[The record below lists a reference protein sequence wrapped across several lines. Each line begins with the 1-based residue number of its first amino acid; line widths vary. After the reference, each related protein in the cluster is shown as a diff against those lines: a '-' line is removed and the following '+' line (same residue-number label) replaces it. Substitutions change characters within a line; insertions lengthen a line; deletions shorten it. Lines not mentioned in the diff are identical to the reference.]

1 MRAACVLIAG
11 FLLLPSPARAQAL
24 GFTAS
29 EREFLAKVARDSF
42 TYFLR
47 YADPKT
53 GLVRDA
59 SRSGAP
65 ASIAA
70 TGFYL
75 ASLPVAKEHRWIT
88 HAEAYR
94 RAHDALR
101 FLNHHAQHRNGFLY
115 HFLDARTGRRAW
127 ASEASSIDT
136 ALLVAGAL
144 VAGRAFPATAVERLA
159 EELYDRVDW
168 AWMLNGTLLLSHGWK
183 PETGFL
189 PYYWDTYSEHLI
201 LQALALGSATHPV
214 PAAAWQEWD
223 RLEAPYGE
231 ETIVYSHTGSLF
243 TYQYAQAFIDF
254 RGLSD
259 RGIRY
264 ARNSTLATLA
274 NRDYCRDF
282 QDRFRTY
289 REGAWGLTAC
299 LGPGGYRA
307 YGAKPGLGLHDGTVA
322 PSAAAGSLAFTPRES
337 VEVLRALYRRHGTH
351 LYGPHGFRDSFN
363 LDKNWWAGEYLGID
377 QGITVL
383 MIGNALSEGIWNI
396 FMHHPAIQRWIT
408 RSSLNPSDRYSQPKA
423 SQQLP
428 SQVSPTATSSEP
440 G

>member
-1 MRAACVLIAG
+1 MRAAGVLIAG
-11 FLLLPSPARAQAL
+11 LLVFPCAARAQSLEFSA
-24 GFTAS
+24 G
-29 EREFLAKVARDSF
+29 EREFLVKVARDSF

-59 SRSGAP
+59 SRPGAP

-75 ASLPVAKEHRWIT
+75 ASLPVAMQHGWLT
-88 HAEAYR
+88 HPQAYR

-101 FLNHHAQHRNGFLY
+101 FLKDRAQHQNGFLY
-115 HFLDARTGRRAW
+115 HFLDAPTGRRAW

-136 ALLVAGAL
+136 ALLIAGAI
-144 VAGRAFPATAVERLA
+144 VAGRAFPKSAVERLA
-159 EELYDRVDW
+159 EELYERVNW

-183 PETGFL
+183 PESGFL

-201 LQALALGSATHPV
+201 LQALALGSRTHPV
-214 PAAAWQEWD
+214 PPEGWQEWD

-231 ETIVYSHTGSLF
+231 ETLIYSHTGSLF

-254 RGLSD
+254 RGLVD

-264 ARNSTLATLA
+264 DRNSTLATLA
-274 NRDYCRDF
+274 NRDYCRQF
-282 QDRFRTY
+282 APKYRTY
-289 REGAWGLTAC
+289 AEGAWGLTAS

-307 YGAKPGLGLHDGTVA
+307 YGAKPGLGLQDGTVA
-322 PSAAAGSLAFTPRES
+322 PSAAAGSLPFTPRES
-337 VEVLRALYRRHGTH
+337 VEMLRSLYNRYGEK
-351 LYGPHGFRDSFN
+351 LYGAHGFLDSFN

-383 MIGNALSEGIWNI
+383 MIENALSEGIWKH
-396 FMHHPAIQRWIT
+396 FSGHPAIQRWIT
-408 RSSLNPSDRYSQPKA
+408 RCRLRPSSPQ
-423 SQQLP
+423 
-428 SQVSPTATSSEP
+428 
-440 G
+440 